1 MLLLTQLNPDYA
13 SADMRGMKDKRK
25 MKRRDFLTAA
35 AVGATAMTLQGC
47 HRAPEEKSDNGQT
60 VHINKERKVSLKLAT
75 SWPAHFPIMGTG
87 VDKFAKR
94 CGELSGGSLEIKVFP
109 KNILVPALQVFDATS
124 AAQIDAFHSGVY
136 YWKGKNLAFSIF
148 GGMPLGLTSEE
159 MVTWM
164 KFGGG
169 YELWRELYGKFNL
182 YPLIGGTTGPQMGGW
197 FKKEIN
203 SLEDLKGLKMRI
215 PGLGGEVMQRL
226 GVNPILLPPGEIF
239 TALER
244 GTIDAT
250 EWVGP
255 ALDSM
260 MGFAKAAP
268 YYYTGWHEPGSI
280 LEVTFNKAKWEK
292 LSPEHQAII
301 TAASEEMTG
310 DMNQEFRYENAKALR
325 ELPSNVQIKSFPRE
339 VIEAAKSALGEVL
352 AEQSAQSEDFK
363 RVLKSYETFA
373 TLNKAWDDISTK
385 NFLNIR

>member
-1 MLLLTQLNPDYA
+1 
-13 SADMRGMKDKRK
+13 
-25 MKRRDFLTAA
+25 MKRREFIATTAI
-35 AVGATAMTLQGC
+35 GATALALSGC
-47 HRAPEEKSDNGQT
+47 HRAEEKKSVNVTRG
-60 VHINKERKVSLKLAT
+60 RKVKLKLAT

-87 VDKFAKR
+87 VDNFAKR
-94 CGELSGGSLEIKVFP
+94 CGELSGGTLEVKVFP

-136 YWKGKNLAFSIF
+136 YWKGKNPAFSIF

-159 MVTWM
+159 MITWF

-169 YELWRELYGKFNL
+169 YGLWRELYAKFNL

-203 SLEDLKGLKMRI
+203 SLADLKGLKMRI
-215 PGLGGEVMQRL
+215 PGLGGEVLKRL
-226 GVNPILLPPGEIF
+226 GVNPVLLPAGDIF
-239 TALER
+239 TSLDR

-255 ALDSM
+255 YLDKM
-260 MGFAKAAP
+260 MGFDKAAH

-280 LEVTFNKAKWEK
+280 LEITFNKARWEK

-310 DMNQEFRYENAKALR
+310 TMLQEFRYKNAVALQ
-325 ELPSNVQIKSFPRE
+325 ELPESIQIKTFPRE
-339 VIEAAKSALGEVL
+339 IMDAAKRALTEVL
-352 AEQSAQSEDFK
+352 ADESAKSDDFK
-363 RVLKSYETFA
+363 RVLASYEAFVK
-373 TLNKAWDDISTK
+373 LNKPWNDISTK
-385 NFLNIR
+385 NFLEIRG

>member
-1 MLLLTQLNPDYA
+1 
-13 SADMRGMKDKRK
+13 

-35 AVGATAMTLQGC
+35 AVGATAIAVQGC
-47 HRAPEEKSDNGQT
+47 HRAEEKTTEGKT
-60 VHINKERKVSLKLAT
+60 VHVNKGKKVTLKLAT

-87 VDKFAKR
+87 VDRFAAR
-94 CGELSGGSLEIKVFP
+94 CSELSGGSLEIKVFA

-159 MVTWM
+159 MITWM

-182 YPLIGGTTGPQMGGW
+182 YPLVGGTTGPQMGGW

-215 PGLGGEVMQRL
+215 PGLGGEVLQRL
-226 GVNPILLPPGEIF
+226 GVNPILLPAGEIF
-239 TALER
+239 TSLER

-280 LEVTFNKAKWEK
+280 LEVTFNKARWEK
-292 LSPEHQAII
+292 LSNEHQAII
-301 TAASEEMTG
+301 TAAAEEMTG
-310 DMNQEFRYENAKALR
+310 TMLQEFRYENAKALQ
-325 ELPSNVQIKSFPRE
+325 ELPKHVEIRTFPKE
-339 VIEAAKSALGEVL
+339 VMEAAKAALVDVL
-352 AEQSAQSEDFK
+352 DDQSARSEDFK
-363 RVLKSYETFA
+363 RVLKSYEAFVN
-373 TLNKAWDDISTK
+373 LNNPWDDISTK
-385 NFLNIR
+385 NFLNIRG

>member
-1 MLLLTQLNPDYA
+1 
-13 SADMRGMKDKRK
+13 
-25 MKRRDFLTAA
+25 MKRRDFLTTTAL
-35 AVGATAMTLQGC
+35 GATVLAVNGC
-47 HRAPEEKSDNGQT
+47 HRAEEKIEDGSPT
-60 VHINKERKVSLKLAT
+60 INKTKKVTLKLAT

-87 VDKFAKR
+87 VDNFAKR
-94 CGELSGGSLEIKVFP
+94 CFELSGGSLEIKVYA

-124 AAQIDAFHSGVY
+124 AAQIDGFHSGVY
-136 YWKGKNLAFSIF
+136 YWKGKNPAFSIF

-159 MVTWM
+159 MITWM

-169 YELWRELYGKFNL
+169 YALWREMYAKFNL

-203 SLEDLKGLKMRI
+203 SLADLRGLKMRI
-215 PGLGGEVMQRL
+215 PGLGGEVMQKL
-226 GVNPILLPPGEIF
+226 GVNPVLLPAGEIY

-280 LEVTFNKAKWEK
+280 LEITFNKARWEK
-292 LSPEHQAII
+292 LSTQHQAII
-301 TAASEEMTG
+301 TAASEEMTTN
-310 DMNQEFRYENAKALR
+310 MLQEFRYKNAKAFQ
-325 ELPSNVQIKSFPRE
+325 ELPENVQIKTFPKE
-339 VIEAAKSALGEVL
+339 MMDAAKIALDEVL
-352 AEQSAQSEDFK
+352 TYESEQHTDFK
-363 RVLKSYETFA
+363 RALESYKAFYA
-373 TLNKAWDDISTK
+373 LNKPYDDISTK
-385 NFLNIR
+385 NFLEIRG

>member
-1 MLLLTQLNPDYA
+1 
-13 SADMRGMKDKRK
+13 
-25 MKRRDFLTAA
+25 MKRRDFLTAT
-35 AVGATAMTLQGC
+35 AVGATAIALQGC
-47 HRAPEEKSDNGQT
+47 HRAEKET
-60 VHINKERKVSLKLAT
+60 VKDKSVNINKGKKTTLKLAT

-87 VDKFAKR
+87 VDRFAAR
-94 CGELSGGSLEIKVFP
+94 CQEMSGGTLEIKVFA

-159 MVTWM
+159 MITWM

-226 GVNPILLPPGEIF
+226 GVNPVLLPAGEIY
-239 TALER
+239 TSLER

-260 MGFAKAAP
+260 MGFAKTAP

-280 LEVTFNKAKWEK
+280 LEVTFNKARWEK
-292 LSPEHQAII
+292 LSLEHQAII
-301 TAASEEMTG
+301 TAATEELTSTML
-310 DMNQEFRYENAKALR
+310 QEFRYENAKALQ
-325 ELPSNVQIKSFPRE
+325 ELPKHVEIKSFPTE
-339 VIEAAKSALGEVL
+339 VMEAAKTTLKEVL

-363 RVLKSYETFA
+363 RVLKSYEDFV
-373 TLNKAWDDISTK
+373 TLNKPWDDISTK
-385 NFLNIR
+385 NFLNIRG

>member
-1 MLLLTQLNPDYA
+1 MQ
-13 SADMRGMKDKRK
+13 
-25 MKRRDFLTAA
+25 RRDFITTAA
-35 AVGATAMTLQGC
+35 VAGAGALVLNGC
-47 HRAPEEKSDNGQT
+47 HRAEEKHHGSAVN
-60 VHINKERKVSLKLAT
+60 INRGKKVTLKLAT

-87 VDKFAKR
+87 VDTFAKR
-94 CGELSGGSLEIKVFP
+94 CGELSGGTLEIKVFA
-109 KNILVPALQVFDATS
+109 KNILVPAMQVFDATS

-159 MVTWM
+159 MITWL

-169 YELWRELYGKFNL
+169 YDLWRELYGKFNL

-197 FKKEIN
+197 FKKEIK
-203 SLEDLKGLKMRI
+203 SLDDLKGLKMRI
-215 PGLGGEVMQRL
+215 PGLGGEVMKKL
-226 GVNPILLPPGEIF
+226 GVNPVLLPAGEIY

-280 LEVTFNKAKWEK
+280 LEITFNKARWEK
-292 LSPEHQAII
+292 LSNEHRAII

-310 DMNQEFRYENAKALR
+310 NMLQEFRYKNAKALAQ
-325 ELPSNVQIKSFPRE
+325 LPENVQIKTFPKE
-339 VIEAAKSALGEVL
+339 MMDAAKKALKEVL
-352 AEQSAQSEDFK
+352 AEQSTQSEDFK
-363 RVLKSYETFA
+363 RVLASYETFVK
-373 TLNKAWDDISTK
+373 LNKPWDDISTK
-385 NFLNIR
+385 NFLEIRG

>member
-1 MLLLTQLNPDYA
+1 
-13 SADMRGMKDKRK
+13 
-25 MKRRDFLTAA
+25 MKRRDFIASSVL
-35 AVGATAMTLQGC
+35 GASALALSAC
-47 HRAPEEKSDNGQT
+47 HRAEENSEEGSVNRLKT
-60 VHINKERKVSLKLAT
+60 KKVTLKLAT

-87 VDKFAKR
+87 VDNFAKR
-94 CGELSGGSLEIKVFP
+94 CFELSGGSLEIKVFP

-136 YWKGKNLAFSIF
+136 YWKGKNPAFSIF

-159 MVTWM
+159 MITWM

-169 YELWRELYGKFNL
+169 YELWREMYAKFNL

-203 SLEDLKGLKMRI
+203 TLADLKGLKMRI
-215 PGLGGEVMQRL
+215 PGLGGEVMKKL
-226 GVNPILLPPGEIF
+226 GVNPVLLPAGEIY
-239 TALER
+239 TSLER

-268 YYYTGWHEPGSI
+268 FYYTGWHEPGSI
-280 LEVTFNKAKWEK
+280 LEITFNKARWEK
-292 LSPEHQAII
+292 LSKEHQAII

-310 DMNQEFRYENAKALR
+310 NMLCEFRYKNAKALQ
-325 ELPSNVQIKSFPRE
+325 ELPKNVQIKMFPK
-339 VIEAAKSALGEVL
+339 VMMDAAKVALGEVL
-352 AEQSAQSEDFK
+352 KDESAKSADFK
-363 RVLKSYETFA
+363 RALTSYEAFVSI
-373 TLNKAWDDISTK
+373 NKPWDDISTK
-385 NFLNIR
+385 NFLEIRG